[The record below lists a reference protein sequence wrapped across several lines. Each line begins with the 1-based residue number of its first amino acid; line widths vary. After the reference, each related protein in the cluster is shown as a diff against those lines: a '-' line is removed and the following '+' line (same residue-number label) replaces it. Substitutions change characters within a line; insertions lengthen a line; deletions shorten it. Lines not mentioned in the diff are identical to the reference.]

1 MMKKLFSY
9 LGEYKK
15 HMWLSALFATLEAM
29 IELLI
34 PLVMAKI
41 VDDAIPQNNMPY
53 TLKLGLIMI
62 CMALVSYS
70 FGMLLSKHAALA
82 GQGLG
87 ANLREA
93 EYIKIQSY
101 SFKNIEKF
109 STASLITRL
118 TTDVTAIQNS
128 VTMGVKLL
136 VRAPIMLLFAIFL
149 SIMISG
155 KLALIFAVSLP
166 ILIAFLG
173 ILIKKVGP
181 IFAEMQTRVD
191 AMNTIVQENLI
202 GVRVVKS
209 FVRAAKEIS
218 KFEKGSEN
226 LRETSTKSY
235 GLMVL
240 AMPVMQILIFSTI
253 VAILWFGG
261 NMVYEGSLTVGKLT
275 SFLTYSTQILVAL
288 MLVAMAL
295 MMISRSIASVKRI
308 LEVLDEDADI
318 VDGAKAV
325 SEVKN
330 GDIQFKNVCF
340 KYEDESEEF
349 NLTDICLN
357 IKSGE
362 TIGIIGG
369 TGSAKTSLVQLIP
382 RLYDANQGEVLVGG
396 VNVKDYKLETL
407 RNEVAMVLQK
417 NTLFSGTIRENL
429 LWGNENATQEQID
442 AACRAAC
449 ADEFLGRLPDG
460 LDTMLDQGGVNVSG
474 GQKQRLCIARAIL
487 KQPKVLIL
495 DDSTS
500 AVDTATD
507 AKIRKAFKEDLGD
520 TTKIIIAQRVNSVC
534 EADKIVVM
542 DDGHIAAVGTHDEL
556 MKNCSIYQEVYTS
569 QQEGVGFGE

>member
-1 MMKKLFSY
+1 MIKKLFSY
-9 LGEYKK
+9 LGKYKK
-15 HMWLSALFATLEAM
+15 HLWLAALFATLEAVF
-29 IELLI
+29 ELLI

-41 VDDAIPQNNMPY
+41 VDDAIPSGSMPY
-53 TLKLGLIMI
+53 TIKLGILMI
-62 CMALVSYS
+62 CMALIS
-70 FGMLLSKHAALA
+70 FAFGTLLSKHAAIA

-118 TTDVTAIQNS
+118 TTDVTAIQNA
-128 VTMGVKLL
+128 VTIGSKLL
-136 VRAPIMLLFAIFL
+136 VRAPIMLIFAMFL
-149 SIMISG
+149 TIMISAR
-155 KLALIFAVSLP
+155 LALIFAVALP
-166 ILIAFLG
+166 ILVIFLLL
-173 ILIKKVGP
+173 LIKNVGP
-181 IFAEMQTRVD
+181 KFGRMQGKVD
-191 AMNTIVQENLI
+191 IMNTIVQENLI

-209 FVRAAKEIS
+209 FVRATKEIA
-218 KFEKGSEN
+218 KFEKGTED
-226 LRETSTKSY
+226 LRENATKAY
-235 GLMVL
+235 GLTVL
-240 AMPVMQILIFSTI
+240 AMPVMQILIYGTM

-261 NMVYEGSLTVGKLT
+261 NMVYAGTMAVGELT

-288 MLVAMAL
+288 MLVAMSL

-308 LEVLDEDADI
+308 IDVLEEKVDL
-318 VDGAKAV
+318 VDGDRGV
-325 SEVKN
+325 SRVKN
-330 GDIQFKNVCF
+330 GDIEFKNVYF
-340 KYEDESEEF
+340 KYEEDSEEF
-349 NLTDICLN
+349 HLTNINLS

-362 TIGIIGG
+362 TVGIIGG

-382 RLYDANQGEVLVGG
+382 RLYDVNQGEVLVGG

-407 RNEVAMVLQK
+407 RNEVSMVLQK

-442 AACRAAC
+442 AACKAAC
-449 ADEFLGRLPDG
+449 VDEFLDRLPGG
-460 LDTMLDQGGVNVSG
+460 LDMDLGQGGANVSG

-487 KQPKVLIL
+487 KEPKVLIL

-507 AKIRKAFKEDLGD
+507 AKIRKAFREDLAN

-534 EADKIVVM
+534 DADKIVVM
-542 DDGHIAAVGTHDEL
+542 DDGKIVAVGTHDEL
-556 MKNCSIYQEVYTS
+556 MKSCLIYQEVYTS
-569 QQEGVGFGE
+569 QQEGAGFDE

>member
-15 HMWLSALFATLEAM
+15 YVWLSALFAALEAM
-29 IELLI
+29 LELLI

-41 VDDAIPQNNMPY
+41 VDEAIPGNNMPY

-62 CMALVSYS
+62 CMALVSFS
-70 FGMLLSKHAALA
+70 FGMLLSKYAALA

-136 VRAPIMLLFAIFL
+136 VRAPIMLIFAIFL
-149 SIMISG
+149 SVMISG

-166 ILIAFLG
+166 ILVAFLG

-181 IFAEMQTRVD
+181 IFSEMQSRVD
-191 AMNTIVQENLI
+191 TMNTIVQENLV

-209 FVRAAKEIS
+209 FVRAAKEIA

-288 MLVAMAL
+288 MLVAMVL

-318 VDGAKAV
+318 VDGTRAV

-330 GDIQFKNVCF
+330 GDIQFNNVCF

-382 RLYDANQGEVLVGG
+382 RLYDVNQGEVLVGG

-449 ADEFLGRLPDG
+449 ADEFLGRLADG